1 MYHDIGVLNIIY
13 AEGLLALSN
22 LIEHTADPDVPA
34 VLRFNLEFHAR
45 AMMDDRDTCVPV
57 VMAFEDI
64 REMGCEL
71 GPEIKRDLE
80 CSVLDCLVWRLQACL
95 PFGDRDG
102 FVEATNIVFS
112 ISRFWGND
120 LSSRVGVAYWHTVK
134 RKFPTLGFN
143 SKTKT
148 KVAMKKYEYPEAFED
163 VRPETAW
170 YHFPAQA
177 DRPGAAIHTGPGNAY
192 KVRGFMPSGTTFFAR
207 PVHNWRNKCLR
218 LPNGEG
224 YVHTDLMLRLR
235 YLEDDEY
242 EEEAFDAALFPR
254 YLKHHRIS
262 MGSRALKL
270 MSEVRVEPAP
280 EGGAKFPWCPE
291 AYKSEGYCTLL
302 MDRSDGP
309 AYLRIAI

>member
-45 AMMDDRDTCVPV
+45 TMMDDRDTCVPV
-57 VMAFEDI
+57 VLAFEDI

-95 PFGDRDG
+95 PLGDRDG

-112 ISRFWGND
+112 LSRFWGND

-148 KVAMKKYEYPEAFED
+148 RTRNNSKYAVPPD
-163 VRPETAW
+163 TACW
-170 YHFPAQA
+170 YFPGQA
-177 DRPGAAIHTGPGNAY
+177 DRLWAAIHTGPGNAY
-192 KVRGFMPSGTTFFAR
+192 QVRGFMPSGTTFVAR
-207 PVHNWRNKCLR
+207 PVHN
-218 LPNGEG
+218 
-224 YVHTDLMLRLR
+224 
-235 YLEDDEY
+235 
-242 EEEAFDAALFPR
+242 
-254 YLKHHRIS
+254 
-262 MGSRALKL
+262 
-270 MSEVRVEPAP
+270 
-280 EGGAKFPWCPE
+280 
-291 AYKSEGYCTLL
+291 
-302 MDRSDGP
+302 
-309 AYLRIAI
+309 